1 MGNETS
7 SPEARYKKELL
18 KLSWRLVLTV
28 QEQAASEIAS
38 KDLSRVSDVSQNTE
52 AKAEAKFKVPG
63 QDVIR
68 PFHEDFMEQFFKY
81 CPDLKSKFPSNY
93 TLVSKMIQSFVS
105 NAIVGS
111 DLHRLYRKYG
121 KSHIKYDL
129 TADHFQV
136 MKFSQ
141 TCSEVKLSPIFG
153 LTAQIKSKQGF
164 SGALVD
170 TIQSR
175 LGKFGTIELIR
186 IWRLTTDAIVKGM
199 EKEYLKAK
207 KRGK

>member
-129 TADHFQV
+129 TADHFQ
-136 MKFSQ
+136 
-141 TCSEVKLSPIFG
+141 
-153 LTAQIKSKQGF
+153 GF